1 MSIDNELTMKIG
13 NKLKLGFRVRKRMR
27 IHVLPSWTPDQVKDL
42 HPCDTLIESLGNL
55 IVIPHPG
62 NGCLQNN
69 LFSR

>member
-42 HPCDTLIESLGNL
+42 HSCDTLIESLGSFIIITHSENEW
-55 IVIPHPG
+55 
-62 NGCLQNN
+62 
-69 LFSR
+69 F